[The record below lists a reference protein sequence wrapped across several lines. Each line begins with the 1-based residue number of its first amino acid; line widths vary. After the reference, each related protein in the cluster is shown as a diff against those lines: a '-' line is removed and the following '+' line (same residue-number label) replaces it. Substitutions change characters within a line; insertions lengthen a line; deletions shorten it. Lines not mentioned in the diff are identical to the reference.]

1 MERDYI
7 FGTTTRNGV
16 TVENLK
22 TVGDTH
28 TALVC
33 GNFAQ
38 VRREYPDSII
48 TDLFRVDEL
57 YNSLE
62 ADGVC
67 YDWYV
72 ISEHYRYVDK
82 TEAVKTQL
90 GAELLD
96 SYDLQAD
103 HEYRLCMMEL
113 GAV

>member
-1 MERDYI
+1 MEYI
-7 FGTTTRNGV
+7 FGVAERNGV

-22 TVGDTH
+22 TVGDAH
-28 TALVC
+28 SALDGYIQTV
-33 GNFAQ
+33 
-38 VRREYPDSII
+38 REYADSTI
-48 TDLFRVDEL
+48 TDRFRITEKYRSDEDAEG
-57 YNSLE
+57 N
-62 ADGVC
+62 C

-72 ISEHYRYVDK
+72 ISDHYRYVDK

>member
-1 MERDYI
+1 MDYI
-7 FGTTTRNGV
+7 FGVVERNGV

-22 TVGDTH
+22 TVGDAHSDLDGFIQT
-28 TALVC
+28 
-33 GNFAQ
+33 
-38 VRREYPDSII
+38 VREFPDSTI
-48 TDLFRVDEL
+48 TDRFRITEKYRSDEDAEG
-57 YNSLE
+57 N
-62 ADGVC
+62 C

-72 ISEHYRYVDK
+72 ISDHYRYVDK

>member
-1 MERDYI
+1 MDYI
-7 FGTTTRNGV
+7 FGVVERNGV

-22 TVGDTH
+22 TVGQTH
-28 TALVC
+28 TNLEGFTQTV
-33 GNFAQ
+33 
-38 VRREYPDSII
+38 REYADSTI
-48 TDLFRVDEL
+48 TDRFRITEKYRSDEDAEG
-57 YNSLE
+57 N
-62 ADGVC
+62 C

-72 ISEHYRYVDK
+72 ISDHYRYVDK

-96 SYDLQAD
+96 SYELQAD

>member
-1 MERDYI
+1 MEYI
-7 FGTTTRNGV
+7 FGVAERNGV

-22 TVGDTH
+22 TVGQTH
-28 TALVC
+28 TNLGGFTQTV
-33 GNFAQ
+33 
-38 VRREYPDSII
+38 REYTDSTI
-48 TDLFRVDEL
+48 TDRFRIVEQYRSDEDAEG
-57 YNSLE
+57 N
-62 ADGVC
+62 C

>member
-1 MERDYI
+1 MEYI
-7 FGTTTRNGV
+7 FGVVERNGV

-22 TVGDTH
+22 TVGEAHSRLEGFMQT
-28 TALVC
+28 
-33 GNFAQ
+33 
-38 VRREYPDSII
+38 VREFPDSTI
-48 TDLFRVDEL
+48 TDRFRITEKYRSDED
-57 YNSLE
+57 
-62 ADGVC
+62 ADGNC

-72 ISEHYRYVDK
+72 ISDHYRYVDK

>member
-1 MERDYI
+1 MEYI
-7 FGTTTRNGV
+7 FGVAERNGV

-22 TVGDTH
+22 TVGQTH
-28 TALVC
+28 TNLGGFTQTV
-33 GNFAQ
+33 
-38 VRREYPDSII
+38 REYTDSTI
-48 TDLFRVDEL
+48 TDRFRIVEQYRSDEDAEG
-57 YNSLE
+57 N
-62 ADGVC
+62 C
-67 YDWYV
+67 YYWYV